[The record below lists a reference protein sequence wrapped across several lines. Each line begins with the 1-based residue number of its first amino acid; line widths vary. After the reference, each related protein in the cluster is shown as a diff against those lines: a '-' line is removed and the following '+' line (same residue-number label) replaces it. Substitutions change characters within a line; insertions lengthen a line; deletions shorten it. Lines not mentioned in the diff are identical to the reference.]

1 LQVSLTHRSLQHRG
15 RALVALLALALAALG
30 LAACGSSGGGGDS
43 SGGGGGDSSNAQV
56 LLTQTFTGLH
66 KIDSGKVNLQ
76 LNIDAQG
83 DSSLRGPIKVSLTGP
98 FASAGSGNLP
108 RFDLALDAH
117 AADQGITAGLT
128 STSDRLF
135 VKLGGTAYEV
145 PATLLTQLKQSFQQQ
160 SQQKSGS
167 NSLSSLG
174 IHPMNWL
181 KDPSVVGSESVGGVD
196 TEHVTAQIDVSALL
210 DDVDGLLAKFHDKV
224 PAGAAGTAQI
234 PDKLPADTRQK
245 IEAAIKSAKVD
256 VWTGKDDKTLRKL
269 ALALSIEP
277 SSGSL
282 KSATVDLSVEIDD
295 LNAPQ
300 TIEAP
305 SSVHPLSELL
315 GQMQGLLGGA
325 GLGGSALGGSSSG
338 SGSSKQVDAYA
349 QCLQQAGSDAT
360 KIQQCAAL
368 LTK

>member
-1 LQVSLTHRSLQHRG
+1 
-15 RALVALLALALAALG
+15 
-30 LAACGSSGGGGDS
+30 
-43 SGGGGGDSSNAQV
+43 V
-56 LLTQTFTGLH
+56 LLTQTFTGSH

-76 LNIDAQG
+76 LNVDAQG
-83 DSSLRGPIKVSLTGP
+83 DSSLKGPIKVSLTGP
-98 FASAGSGNLP
+98 FATAGAGELP

-145 PATLLTQLKQSFQQQ
+145 PATLLSQLKQSYKQQ

-167 NSLSSLG
+167 NGLSSLG

-181 KDPSVVGSESVGGVD
+181 KDPTVVGTESVGGVD
-196 TEHVTAQIDVSALL
+196 TEHVSAQLDVNALL
-210 DDVDGLLAKFHDKV
+210 DDVDGLLAKFHDKI
-224 PAGAAGTAQI
+224 PAGAAGAGQI

-245 IEAAIKSAKVD
+245 IVSAVKSAKVD

-277 SSGSL
+277 TSGSL

-305 SSVHPLSELL
+305 SDVHPLTELL
-315 GQMQGLLGGA
+315 GQVQGLLGSS
-325 GLGGSALGGSSSG
+325 GLGGSSFGGGSSG
-338 SGSSKQVDAYA
+338 AGSSKQVDKYA
-349 QCLQQAGSDAT
+349 QCLQNAGGDAT
-360 KIQQCAAL
+360 KIQKCASL
-368 LTK
+368 LTH